1 MNRTLLLS
9 LVFLAVPAF
18 AQQYECATSLGTN
31 CEALILDRATLTS
44 SLIVQPG
51 ACDPSARIVD
61 VDVKVKLLHTAV
73 GDLTLTLVHPS
84 GKRVDLLY
92 RAGLTPTTP
101 SCVYD
106 DLDVTWS
113 DEATQ
118 TLSCSFTIPALSG
131 TTAPFNSLS
140 VLDGL
145 ERNGQWQLLITDAV
159 GVSDGVLQGWRLDLP
174 CTLPPAPPRP
184 TVTVATGTRDAI
196 EGSGAPATLVFTRA
210 GDLSA
215 ALTTRFALSGTAV
228 AGLDFDAPP
237 LTIDF
242 AAGAAT
248 ATLSLV
254 ALPDGLAE
262 TTENVVATVLASDA
276 VVVGEP
282 SSAGVNFIDVT
293 CGDGLKTGSEACD
306 DGNQLDGDGCSAACE
321 VVPVPEPQKSG
332 CGCTSG
338 EGSLAVLITLAAWLR
353 RRRQGV

>member
-1 MNRTLLLS
+1 MNRTFLFS
-9 LVFLAVPAF
+9 LVFLAAPAF

-31 CEALILDRATLTS
+31 CDALILDRATLTS
-44 SLIVQPG
+44 NLVVQPG

-61 VDVKVKLLHTAV
+61 VDVKVKLLHPAV

-92 RAGLTPTTP
+92 RAGLTPSAP
-101 SCVYD
+101 SCVFD

-118 TLSCSFTIPALSG
+118 TLSCGFTIPALSG
-131 TTAPFNSLS
+131 TAVPFNPLS
-140 VLDGL
+140 ALDGL
-145 ERNGQWQLLITDAV
+145 ERNGTWQLQINDAV
-159 GVSDGVLQGWRLDLP
+159 GNSDGVLLGWRLDLP

-184 TVTVATGTRDAI
+184 TVTVATGTRDAV
-196 EGSGAPATLVFTRA
+196 EGSGVPATLVFTRD
-210 GDLSA
+210 GDLTA
-215 ALTTRFALSGTAV
+215 ALTARIALSGTAV

-242 AAGAAT
+242 AAGSAT
-248 ATLSLV
+248 TTLSLV
-254 ALPDGLAE
+254 ALSDGLAE
-262 TTENVVATVLASDA
+262 TTESVVVTVLAGDT
-276 VVVGEP
+276 VVVGAP
-282 SSAGVNFIDVT
+282 SSAGVNIIDVT
-293 CGDGLKTGSEACD
+293 CGDGLKTGPEACD

-338 EGSLAVLITLAAWLR
+338 EGSVAALLVLGAWLR
-353 RRRQGV
+353 RRRR